1 MIEKLQEREREKGGN
16 KMIGSNRKG
25 GYYDQLG
32 GKRKKKLQ
40 K

>member
-1 MIEKLQEREREKGGN
+1 MKEKLQEREGN
-16 KMIGSNRKG
+16 KMYGSNREA